1 MVVLSRVMDYKK
13 ILIYFIFLEDS
24 SAKEDPTNSL
34 QSLKVS
40 PYKRGYSHPPLIM
53 KQLSLIREESSTG
66 CDVTDDCTVETG
78 LLPAKIKLEN
88 TSSTNN
94 DSDFNPDEIIQI
106 LVMESERKSLDN
118 PTQSELKSLLDNN
131 NIQSQAG
138 TNNSEIR
145 ENTNL
150 PGDHK
155 SAGSSNQSSANSS
168 PKTGFKPRTS
178 IRRSF
183 KERSDIMRLSRD
195 KRRRRCAS
203 ETCEISAINA
213 ALAEVHK
220 KESKKRLSLP
230 NMPHLRRGSMSS
242 SSSSSSILSRYKQF
256 ENIKFSVIFNKNC
269 L

>member
-1 MVVLSRVMDYKK
+1 MIS
-13 ILIYFIFLEDS
+13 EDP
-24 SAKEDPTNSL
+24 SAKEDLTNS
-34 QSLKVS
+34 QQPLKVY
-40 PYKRGYSHPPLIM
+40 PYKRGYSHPPIIIM

-78 LLPAKIKLEN
+78 LLPAKIKIEKN
-88 TSSTNN
+88 SSTNN

-118 PTQSELKSLLDNN
+118 PIQQSELKSLLDNN
-131 NIQSQAG
+131 LQSHAE
-138 TNNSEIR
+138 TKSEIQ

-150 PGDHK
+150 PGDYK
-155 SAGSSNQSSANSS
+155 SVGSSNQSSANSS
-168 PKTGFKPRTS
+168 PQTGFKPRTS

-183 KERSDIMRLSRD
+183 KERSDISRLSRD

-203 ETCEISAINA
+203 ETCEIDVINA

-230 NMPHLRRGSMSS
+230 NMPQLRRGSMSS
-242 SSSSSSILSRYKQF
+242 SSSSSSILSRY
-256 ENIKFSVIFNKNC
+256 EKFLKIFFCFFKKTTVPDRFG
-269 L
+269 LGGVTSFFVF